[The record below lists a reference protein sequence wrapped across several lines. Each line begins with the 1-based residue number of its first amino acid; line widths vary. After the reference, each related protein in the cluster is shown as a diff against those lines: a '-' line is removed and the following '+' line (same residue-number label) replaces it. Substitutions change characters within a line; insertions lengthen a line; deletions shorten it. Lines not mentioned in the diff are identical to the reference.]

1 MDTDKKMLRRFT
13 NTMNN
18 VDTSRKP
25 MEITID
31 ELFGTLQHSVIA
43 TWRKHLRSAKYS
55 KHMAL
60 DEFYKKMPELVD
72 NLIEVWMGAKGHKV
86 SGFENVVKSTNL
98 NTIKYLQELRG
109 VVKAGYS
116 LMEGDKEL
124 EACLDD
130 IMALIDSTL
139 YKVKELSES
148 ETNDFKDLKEF
159 LNESLLVEG
168 KTDYAFVWDHF
179 DPSILYCLNGAT
191 NKLQKDLKDYDYE
204 LQNVKISSNICYVM
218 WNDEFLAVNDCD
230 GNNLN
235 AVKNNVLKTIEDQM
249 TKDGNDETY
258 RYFETAFGTNEWYDD
273 GAESNKAKDYLNRFI
288 GMIEDSK
295 VDGDSGYGRAVIDVK
310 NGETLLAGDVQVVF
324 MTANEFLENVKA
336 EEDAE

>member
-25 MEITID
+25 MEINVD
-31 ELFGTLQHSVIA
+31 QLFGTLQHSVIA

-72 NLIEVWMGAKGHKV
+72 NLIEVWMGVKGHKI

-148 ETNDFKDLKEF
+148 
-159 LNESLLVEG
+159 SMV
-168 KTDYAFVWDHF
+168 
-179 DPSILYCLNGAT
+179 
-191 NKLQKDLKDYDYE
+191 DLKDF
-204 LQNVKISSNICYVM
+204 ISEALV
-218 WNDEFLAVNDCD
+218 
-230 GNNLN
+230 
-235 AVKNNVLKTIEDQM
+235 
-249 TKDGNDETY
+249 
-258 RYFETAFGTNEWYDD
+258 
-273 GAESNKAKDYLNRFI
+273 
-288 GMIEDSK
+288 
-295 VDGDSGYGRAVIDVK
+295 
-310 NGETLLAGDVQVVF
+310 
-324 MTANEFLENVKA
+324 
-336 EEDAE
+336 

>member
-72 NLIEVWMGAKGHKV
+72 NLIEVWMGAKGHKIG
-86 SGFENVVKSTNL
+86 GFENVVKSTNL
-98 NTIKYLQELRG
+98 NTIKYLHELRS

-148 ETNDFKDLKEF
+148 SMVDLKDF
-159 LNESLLVEG
+159 INESLLVEG
-168 KTDYAFVWDHF
+168 TTDYAFVWSHDN
-179 DPSILYCLNGAT
+179 PSTLYCLNGAT
-191 NKLQKDLKDYDYE
+191 NKLQKALKNYDYE
-204 LQNVKISSNICYVM
+204 IQNVKISSNICHVM
-218 WNDEFLAVNDCD
+218 WNDEFLAANDCD

-258 RYFETAFGTNEWYDD
+258 RYFETAFGSNEWYDD
-273 GAESNKAKDYLNRFI
+273 DAKSDKAKDYLNSFI
-288 GMIEDSK
+288 EMIEDSE

-310 NGETLLAGDVQVVF
+310 NGEVLMSGKCEIIIQ
-324 MTANEFLENVKA
+324 TANEFIESL
-336 EEDAE
+336 